1 MSTVKKIIIGVL
13 AVVLVFG
20 AVAGGAVYF
29 KKSHQETVPVVQV
42 GSIASDYY
50 TDDTMLEGN
59 IVTNVTQNVNVDKDM
74 IIQQVYVNEGDSV
87 SKGDRLISF
96 DMTLVQMELNIAR
109 LKKQQQEQDLEK
121 AVNRLTSL
129 KNGGPIEE
137 ETDDAVL
144 DTYSDTLDTGDD
156 TMDDDLGDDE
166 LVSSDTTAGGS
177 YLAAATGPVLVAAEI
192 FGDGTEG
199 LSPAV
204 EPETPAE
211 ETPAPAAGDGQ
222 NAQETGEDQNEPE
235 TGEGQEPAGGADD
248 TFIDKEAPSHTQEP
262 SESTGDDSGI
272 IVDFGSGEAGTVTE
286 TPAPAPSVQPEPTPS
301 GEDPGQDI
309 TGDIVDGVEIIDT
322 EPSETTGD
330 FMDGE
335 PVFYQKLDADTEP
348 FTGTGTEED
357 PFVFL
362 CSSAK
367 GKVVV
372 TGGFLNKMAGFL
384 ADGTKEFGVN
394 GYWYQLEFHQD
405 DTITNFENRKE
416 SCTGYY
422 LVDGSLLENMVNEFA
437 EVEFTLAG
445 ASQYE
450 DDYGY
455 DEGGDYGQGMDGEAE
470 SSLTRD
476 EAIKQQ
482 ETRIESL
489 KLDIRESELNIGKLE
504 KKVQNEV
511 IYSKLDGIVDNV
523 GDPLTGASEESSFM
537 SVKSKDGY
545 YVSGTVSELMLDQV
559 KEGTKLTCSG
569 QNGGFEAEVIEVSD
583 YPVSSDSYMGSG
595 NPNVSYYTYS
605 ASILDQSAPVSE
617 DDWLT
622 ITLQNSQDNSNSLV
636 LDRAFVRTENGVNYV
651 YKDVDGVLK
660 KQVLTVGGN
669 VNGGYSVLITG
680 GLTREDRIAFPYG
693 DSAKEGAKTKDSTLE
708 ELYGY

>member
-1 MSTVKKIIIGVL
+1 MSTVKKIVIGVF
-13 AVVLVFG
+13 AVILVFG

-29 KKSHQETVPVVQV
+29 KKSRQETVPVVQV
-42 GSIASDYY
+42 ESIASDYY

-87 SKGDRLISF
+87 SKGDKLISF

-166 LVSSDTTAGGS
+166 LASADTTVRGS
-177 YLAAATGPVLVAAEI
+177 YLAAVMRPVLAAAEI
-192 FGDGTEG
+192 FGDGTGE
-199 LSPAV
+199 LSSSEA
-204 EPETPAE
+204 EPEASAAE
-211 ETPAPAAGDGQ
+211 SPAPAAGDGQ
-222 NAQETGEDQNEPE
+222 ETVNSQNEPE
-235 TGEGQEPAGGADD
+235 AGEDQVTAGGQDD
-248 TFIDKEAPSHTQEP
+248 TFTDQETPPNVQEP
-262 SESTGDDSGI
+262 SENPEDDSGV
-272 IVDFGSGEAGTVTE
+272 IVDFGSGESGTAAE
-286 TPAPAPSVQPEPTPS
+286 TPAPSVQPEPTPS

-367 GKVVV
+367 GKVVA
-372 TGGFLNKMAGFL
+372 TGAFLNKMAGFL
-384 ADGTKEFGVN
+384 EDGTKEFGVN

-405 DTITNFENRKE
+405 DTITDFENRKE

-422 LVDGSLLENMVNEFA
+422 LIDGSLLENMVNEFA
-437 EVEFTLAG
+437 EVEFTLAE

-450 DDYGY
+450 DEYDY
-455 DEGGDYGQGMDGEAE
+455 DEGGDYGQGMDGDDAG
-470 SSLTRD
+470 SLTRD

-511 IYSKLDGIVDNV
+511 IYSKLDGVVDNV
-523 GDPLTGASEESSFM
+523 GDPLTGTSDESSFM

-569 QNGGFEAEVIEVSD
+569 QNGSFEAEVIEVSD

-605 ASILDQSAPVSE
+605 ASILDQSAAVSE

-680 GLTREDRIAFPYG
+680 GLTREDKIAFPYG

>member
-1 MSTVKKIIIGVL
+1 MSTVKKIVIGVF
-13 AVVLVFG
+13 AVILVFG

-29 KKSHQETVPVVQV
+29 KKSRQETVPVVQV
-42 GSIASDYY
+42 ESIASDYY

-87 SKGDRLISF
+87 SKGDKLISF

-166 LVSSDTTAGGS
+166 LASADTTVRGS
-177 YLAAATGPVLVAAEI
+177 YLAAVMRPVLAAAEI
-192 FGDGTEG
+192 FGDGTGELSSSG
-199 LSPAV
+199 AEPEASAAESPAPV
-204 EPETPAE
+204 
-211 ETPAPAAGDGQ
+211 AGDGQ
-222 NAQETGEDQNEPE
+222 ETVNSQNEPE
-235 TGEGQEPAGGADD
+235 AGEDQVTAGGQDD
-248 TFIDKEAPSHTQEP
+248 TFTDQETPPNVQEP
-262 SESTGDDSGI
+262 SENPGDDSGV
-272 IVDFGSGEAGTVTE
+272 IVDFGSGESGTAAE
-286 TPAPAPSVQPEPTPS
+286 TPAPSVQPEPTPS

-367 GKVVV
+367 GKVVA
-372 TGGFLNKMAGFL
+372 TGAFLNKMAGFL
-384 ADGTKEFGVN
+384 EDGTKEFGVN

-405 DTITNFENRKE
+405 DTITDFENRKE

-422 LVDGSLLENMVNEFA
+422 LIDGSLLENMVNEFA
-437 EVEFTLAG
+437 EVEFTLAE

-450 DDYGY
+450 DEYDY
-455 DEGGDYGQGMDGEAE
+455 DEGGDYGQGMDGDDAG
-470 SSLTRD
+470 SLTRN

-511 IYSKLDGIVDNV
+511 IYSKLDGVVDNV
-523 GDPLTGASEESSFM
+523 GDPLTGTSDESSFM

-569 QNGGFEAEVIEVSD
+569 QNGSFEAEVIEVSD
-583 YPVSSDSYMGSG
+583 YPVSSNSYMGSG

-605 ASILDQSAPVSE
+605 ASILDQSAAVSE

-680 GLTREDRIAFPYG
+680 GLTREDKIAFPYG

>member
-1 MSTVKKIIIGVL
+1 
-13 AVVLVFG
+13 
-20 AVAGGAVYF
+20 
-29 KKSHQETVPVVQV
+29 
-42 GSIASDYY
+42 
-50 TDDTMLEGN
+50 
-59 IVTNVTQNVNVDKDM
+59 
-74 IIQQVYVNEGDSV
+74 
-87 SKGDRLISF
+87 
-96 DMTLVQMELNIAR
+96 
-109 LKKQQQEQDLEK
+109 
-121 AVNRLTSL
+121 
-129 KNGGPIEE
+129 
-137 ETDDAVL
+137 
-144 DTYSDTLDTGDD
+144 
-156 TMDDDLGDDE
+156 
-166 LVSSDTTAGGS
+166 
-177 YLAAATGPVLVAAEI
+177 
-192 FGDGTEG
+192 
-199 LSPAV
+199 
-204 EPETPAE
+204 
-211 ETPAPAAGDGQ
+211 
-222 NAQETGEDQNEPE
+222 
-235 TGEGQEPAGGADD
+235 
-248 TFIDKEAPSHTQEP
+248 
-262 SESTGDDSGI
+262 
-272 IVDFGSGEAGTVTE
+272 
-286 TPAPAPSVQPEPTPS
+286 
-301 GEDPGQDI
+301 
-309 TGDIVDGVEIIDT
+309 
-322 EPSETTGD
+322 
-330 FMDGE
+330 MDGE

-367 GKVVV
+367 GKVVA
-372 TGGFLNKMAGFL
+372 TGAFLNKMAGFL
-384 ADGTKEFGVN
+384 EDGTKEFGVN

-405 DTITNFENRKE
+405 DTITDFENRKE

-422 LVDGSLLENMVNEFA
+422 LIDGSLLENMVNEFA
-437 EVEFTLAG
+437 EVEFTLAE

-450 DDYGY
+450 DEYDY
-455 DEGGDYGQGMDGEAE
+455 DEGGDYGQGMDGDDAG
-470 SSLTRD
+470 SLTRN

-511 IYSKLDGIVDNV
+511 IYSKLDGVVDNV
-523 GDPLTGASEESSFM
+523 GDPLTGTSDESSFM

-569 QNGGFEAEVIEVSD
+569 QNGSFEAEVIEVSD
-583 YPVSSDSYMGSG
+583 YPVSSNSYMGSG

-605 ASILDQSAPVSE
+605 ASILDQSAAVSE

-680 GLTREDRIAFPYG
+680 GLTREDKIAFPYG

>member
-235 TGEGQEPAGGADD
+235 TGESQEPAGGADD
-248 TFIDKEAPSHTQEP
+248 TFIDQEAPSHTQEP

-301 GEDPGQDI
+301 GEDPSQDI

-476 EAIKQQ
+476 QDRKPEAGHKRKRAEYRKTSKESAERSDLQQ
-482 ETRIESL
+482 AGRYCGQCGRSSHRRL
-489 KLDIRESELNIGKLE
+489 RGKFLYE
-504 KKVQNEV
+504 C
-511 IYSKLDGIVDNV
+511 
-523 GDPLTGASEESSFM
+523 EEQ
-537 SVKSKDGY
+537 GRL

-605 ASILDQSAPVSE
+605 ASILDQSAAVSE

-669 VNGGYSVLITG
+669 ANGGYSVLITG
-680 GLTREDRIAFPYG
+680 GLTREDKIAFPYG

>member
-29 KKSHQETVPVVQV
+29 RNSHQETVPVVSV
-42 GSIASDYY
+42 ESLASDYY

-59 IVTNVTQNVNVDKDM
+59 IVTNVTQNINIDKDM
-74 IIQQVYVNEGDSV
+74 IIQQVYVEKGDSV
-87 SKGDRLISF
+87 SKGDELISF

-109 LKKQQQEQDLEK
+109 LKQQQQEQDLEK
-121 AVNRLTSL
+121 AVNRLNSL

-137 ETDDAVL
+137 TTDDTAL
-144 DTYSDTLDTGDD
+144 DTYSDTLDMEDD
-156 TMDDDLGDDE
+156 TMDEMDDDE
-166 LVSSDTTAGGS
+166 LVSLDTPVKGS
-177 YLAAATGPVLVAAEI
+177 YLAAVMRPILAAADL
-192 FGDGTEG
+192 FGDGTG
-199 LSPAV
+199 AV
-204 EPETPAE
+204 SSGNSQAEAAVE
-211 ETPAPAAGDGQ
+211 ETPAPSAGTDMGETSGTPESSGETGDVFFSD
-222 NAQETGEDQNEPE
+222 QETPADQQGTSGGTGGGE
-235 TGEGQEPAGGADD
+235 
-248 TFIDKEAPSHTQEP
+248 
-262 SESTGDDSGI
+262 I
-272 IVDFGSGEAGTVTE
+272 IVDFGSGETGTVTE
-286 TPAPAPSVQPEPTPS
+286 TPAPTPTAQPEQTPA
-301 GEDPGQDI
+301 GENPGQDI
-309 TGDIVDGVEIIDT
+309 SSGIVDDVEIIDT
-322 EPSETTGD
+322 QPSETAGD
-330 FMDGE
+330 LTDGE
-335 PVFYQKLDADTEP
+335 PAFYQKLDGDTEP

-372 TGGFLNKMAGFL
+372 TGAFLNKMAGFL
-384 ADGTKEFGVN
+384 EDGTKEFGVN

-405 DTITNFENRKE
+405 DTITNFEDRRE

-422 LVDGSLLENMVNEFA
+422 LIDGSLLENMVNEFA
-437 EVEFTLAG
+437 EVEFTLDG

-450 DDYGY
+450 EDFSY
-455 DEGGDYGQGMDGEAE
+455 DEGGGYGQGTDGDAT
-470 SSLTRD
+470 SSMTRD

-511 IYSKLDGIVDNV
+511 IYSKLDGVVANV
-523 GDPLTGASEESSFM
+523 GDPLTGTSDGSSFM
-537 SVKSKDGY
+537 SVKSKEGY

-559 KEGTKLTCSG
+559 KEGTKLNCSG
-569 QNGGFEAEVIEVSD
+569 QNGTFEAEVVDVSD

-605 ASILDQSAPVSE
+605 ASITDKSVEVTE

-622 ITLQNSQDNSNSLV
+622 ITLQNTQDNSDALV
-636 LDRAFVRTENGVNYV
+636 LDRAFVRSENGVNYV
-651 YKDVDGVLK
+651 YKDVNGVLE
-660 KQVLTVGGN
+660 KQILTVGGN

-680 GLTREDRIAFPYG
+680 GLTRDDKIAFPYG